1 MRKSYSLL
9 VVLWFLLL
17 LPVVTQAANT
27 NVQRITKEELK
38 SKIERGED
46 ILILDVRTGGS
57 YTGSKVKIKG
67 AVRMA
72 PDAVDVWSKSLPKDK
87 EIITYCT

>member
-1 MRKSYSLL
+1 MRKSYSLF

-17 LPVVTQAANT
+17 PVVAQAANT

-38 SKIERGED
+38 SKIDRGED

-57 YTGSKVKIKG
+57 YTDSKIKIKG
-67 AVRMA
+67 ATRFA
-72 PDAVDVWSKSLPKDK
+72 PNNVDIWSTNLPKDK